1 MDPFALNKG
10 GLYRTSIFGGMANG
24 IQIKVKK
31 RKGNKFMI
39 KIRKSRY
46 IIKKRNYYSFYK

>member
-39 KIRKSRY
+39 KIRKSR
-46 IIKKRNYYSFYK
+46 